1 QEISLLNKGLS
12 FFLTKSILTH
22 SGKEALDELCRN
34 KDIVIKLADKGG
46 GLVIMPRALYNHE
59 VLRQLEN
66 TSYYQALPSNPT
78 TQFQSEIKKFI
89 QEARSSIKFS
99 YKEIPVFY
107 ILPVL
112 KSLVNPPGR
121 PIVAGN
127 NSLTEPL
134 SNFVDLVLRPLVTSL
149 PSYPRDTADFL

>member
-1 QEISLLNKGLS
+1 QEVSLLN
-12 FFLTKSILTH
+12 
-22 SGKEALDELCRN
+22 KEALDELCRN

-89 QEARSSIKFS
+89 QEAR
-99 YKEIPVFY
+99 PVFY

-127 NSLTEPL
+127 NI
-134 SNFVDLVLRPLVTSL
+134 LRPLVTSL

>member
-1 QEISLLNKGLS
+1 MSNPSTETYFRLVERDVTNLLEQSFQNK
-12 FFLTKSILTH
+12 KSILTH

-89 QEARSSIKFS
+89 QEARSSI
-99 YKEIPVFY
+99 
-107 ILPVL
+107 
-112 KSLVNPPGR
+112 
-121 PIVAGN
+121 
-127 NSLTEPL
+127 
-134 SNFVDLVLRPLVTSL
+134 NF
-149 PSYPRDTADFL
+149 